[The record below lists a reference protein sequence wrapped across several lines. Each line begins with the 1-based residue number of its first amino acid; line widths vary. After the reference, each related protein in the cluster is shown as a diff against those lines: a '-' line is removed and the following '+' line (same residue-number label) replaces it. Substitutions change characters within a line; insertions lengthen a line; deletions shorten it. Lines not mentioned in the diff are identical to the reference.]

1 MLDFVNKMKTKEMKP
16 IVDFL
21 NFCEINNADD
31 LEKVST
37 LAEALSRRVEKGEEN
52 IIPAVDYM
60 LHKIELFEDAELIR
74 LGVEQPDDVTIVQHL
89 IEMHGLSITALAKEI
104 GIQRSVLSEIL
115 GRKNNRRFTR
125 DQLDSLAD
133 YFNVNISV
141 FFQ

>member
-1 MLDFVNKMKTKEMKP
+1 MKTKEITP
-16 IVDFL
+16 IVEFL
-21 NFCEINNADD
+21 TFCEISSAED

-37 LAEALSRRVEKGEEN
+37 LAEALSRKVEEGEES

-60 LHKIELFEDAELIR
+60 LHKIELFENAELIR
-74 LGVEQPDDVTIVQHL
+74 LGVEQPDDVAIVQHL
-89 IEMHGLSITALAKEI
+89 IEMQGLSITALAKEI
-104 GIQRSVLSEIL
+104 GMQRSVLSEIL